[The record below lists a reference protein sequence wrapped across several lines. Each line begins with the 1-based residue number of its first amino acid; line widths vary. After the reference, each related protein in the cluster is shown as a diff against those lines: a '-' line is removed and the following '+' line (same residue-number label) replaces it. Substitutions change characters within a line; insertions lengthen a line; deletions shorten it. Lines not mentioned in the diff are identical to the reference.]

1 MCVFGIP
8 FSQWRGGTRSQVVRK
23 AKLNSFGFKQNG
35 DDVVGATRPVGIAQ
49 CRECDSKKGG
59 DRFTPTA
66 VSTMRD
72 VGTPVVSKD
81 EGRFGSGGVAKV
93 TDVHSLGGAIGM
105 AGHHVLRDFDVS
117 DLRLDVKS
125 GGERHL
131 TPNVQRIEDVVIEDD
146 GLSWSELGPQ
156 VSPLVKRDP
165 EREKRLDARVSY
177 CEQTYWRCSHCG
189 GLNSPTA
196 RCGTCRRFED
206 RKRTSETALL
216 ERTRFELLN
225 GRDFWICTV
234 CEIAMPSLT
243 APCGGCRKMIS
254 FVPLEIGEF
263 EEFVR
268 KQRETSALLKLGP
281 VHEKEV
287 LKSPGSVV

>member
-1 MCVFGIP
+1 MRNFGNP
-8 FSQWRGGTRSQVVRK
+8 G
-23 AKLNSFGFKQNG
+23 
-35 DDVVGATRPVGIAQ
+35 
-49 CRECDSKKGG
+49 
-59 DRFTPTA
+59 
-66 VSTMRD
+66 
-72 VGTPVVSKD
+72 VSKD
-81 EGRFGSGGVAKV
+81 EGRFGWGEVAKV
-93 TDVHSLGGAIGM
+93 TDVHSSGNAIDM
-105 AGHHVLRDFDVS
+105 DGHHVSRDCDVS

-125 GGERHL
+125 DRERHP
-131 TPNVQRIEDVVIEDD
+131 TPNVQRIEEVAIEDD
-146 GLSWSELGPQ
+146 SISWSELGPQ
-156 VSPLVKRDP
+156 ASPPVKREP

-206 RKRTSETALL
+206 RKHTSETVLL

-243 APCGGCRKMIS
+243 APCGRCRKMIS
-254 FVPLEIGEF
+254 FVPLDIGEF

-268 KQRETSALLKLGP
+268 KQRATGAFLRLGP
-281 VHEKEV
+281 VREKEV
-287 LKSPGSVV
+287 PLDQLSKI

>member
-1 MCVFGIP
+1 
-8 FSQWRGGTRSQVVRK
+8 
-23 AKLNSFGFKQNG
+23 LNSFGCKQNG
-35 DDVVGATRPVGIAQ
+35 DDVVGATCPVGIAQ
-49 CRECDSKKGG
+49 YKECDSRKGG
-59 DRFTPTA
+59 DRCAPTA
-66 VSTMRD
+66 GSSMRD

-81 EGRFGSGGVAKV
+81 EGRSGSGGVAKV
-93 TDVHSLGGAIGM
+93 TDVHSSGDAMGM
-105 AGHHVLRDFDVS
+105 DGHHVSRDCDVS

-131 TPNVQRIEDVVIEDD
+131 PPNVQRIEDVVVEDD
-146 GLSWSELGPQ
+146 GFSWSELGPQ
-156 VSPLVKRDP
+156 VSPLVKREP

-206 RKRTSETALL
+206 RNRTSETVLL

-225 GRDFWICTV
+225 GRDFWICTA

-268 KQRETSALLKLGP
+268 KQRETGAFSRLGP
-281 VHEKEV
+281 VREKEV